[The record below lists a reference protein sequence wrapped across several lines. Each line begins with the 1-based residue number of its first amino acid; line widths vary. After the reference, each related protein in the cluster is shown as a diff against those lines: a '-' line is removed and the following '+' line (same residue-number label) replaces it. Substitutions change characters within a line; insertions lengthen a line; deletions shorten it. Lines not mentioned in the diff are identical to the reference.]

1 MKAEVKERFL
11 DKFTD
16 ELYEVGTVV
25 DFDTERVADL
35 VSRGLV
41 TAVAEAESGKAVRK
55 KRKKAE

>member
-1 MKAEVKERFL
+1 MRAEVKERFL

-16 ELYEVGTVV
+16 ELYEVGMIV
-25 DFDTERVADL
+25 DFDAERIADL
-35 VSRGLV
+35 INRGLV